1 MIRPGIPGG
10 DQSVIYSS
18 VAKETGQGPRVNVG
32 RGKIAI
38 DSLGQE
44 HMIAWVAKHQESTTE
59 HGKPGT
65 RYALHIYTVVHV
77 IFTDNR
83 CLERS
88 KGFMKLICG
97 LQLMQRVLI

>member
-59 HGKPGT
+59 DGGT
-65 RYALHIYTVVHV
+65 RYALHIYSCTC
-77 IFTDNR
+77 IY
-83 CLERS
+83 L
-88 KGFMKLICG
+88 LITG
-97 LQLMQRVLI
+97 VWNVPRVL

>member
-32 RGKIAI
+32 LGKIAI

-44 HMIAWVAKHQESTTE
+44 HIIAWVAKHQESTTE
-59 HGKPGT
+59 DGKPGT
-65 RYALHIYTVVHV
+65 RYALHIYSGTCIYLLITGVWNV
-77 IFTDNR
+77 
-83 CLERS
+83 
-88 KGFMKLICG
+88 GFYDP
-97 LQLMQRVLI
+97 